1 MKKKFRVVALLLA
14 LVFVFTA
21 CGKSGDS
28 GSGEAGEQVL
38 KVNNSAEPDT
48 LHPGLA
54 QGTHEGWPIYHMFEG
69 LMRWGSDG
77 ELEEAAAESFEVND
91 DKTKYTFKLREGLK
105 WSDGEPVTAADYEYA
120 WKHAIKKETASKYAF
135 ILTDYIK
142 NGPEYAEGKID
153 DVEQV
158 GIKALDDTT
167 LEVELNHP
175 TTFFPELTAF
185 YTYMPIPK
193 HIAESNPDWH
203 KTPESYVTNGPFQ
216 LEKWDHN
223 SKIVLKKNPEFR
235 DAENVKL
242 AKIDMDILDDKNTEW
257 QKYENN
263 EYHLVNSPQPDVVS
277 KLRKEKNEEL
287 HIDEMLSTYFYSF
300 NTERKPFNNAK
311 VRKALSMAIDR
322 GTITENIT
330 QAGQRPAEGIVPF
343 GFNDENGK
351 DFRESSGN
359 LIQEDIAEAQ
369 KLLEEG
375 LKEEGMTKEEA
386 FAGKSILF
394 NTDES
399 HRNIAQAV
407 QEMWKKNLG
416 VDVQLEN
423 SEFKV
428 VISRT
433 RAHDFD
439 IARTG
444 WISDYRDPISMI
456 NLWVK
461 NGEMN
466 DAAYDNDEFNKLI
479 STATISPDQA
489 VRMQSMRDAEK
500 ILMDDMPIMPLY
512 HYVSPWV
519 VKSNVKGVYKDKLN
533 YPTLT
538 YAEIEG

>member
-1 MKKKFRVVALLLA
+1 MKKRFRVVALLLA
-14 LVFVFTA
+14 LVVVLAA
-21 CGKSGDS
+21 CGKGGDS
-28 GSGEAGEQVL
+28 SSTDGQVL

-54 QGTHEGWPIYHMFEG
+54 QGTHEGWPIYHMFDG
-69 LMRWGSDG
+69 LMRWGQDG
-77 ELEEAAAESFEVND
+77 ELEEAAAESYEVND
-91 DKTKYTFKLREGLK
+91 EKTKYTFKLKDGLK

-120 WKHAIKKETASKYAF
+120 WKHAIDRKTASNYAF

-142 NGPEYAEGKID
+142 NGPEYAKGEID
-153 DVEQV
+153 NLDDL
-158 GIKALDDTT
+158 GIKAVDDKT

-175 TTFFPELTAF
+175 TTFFPELTSF

-193 HIAESNPDWH
+193 HIAEKNPDWD
-203 KTPESYVTNGPFQ
+203 KTADEYVTNGAFK
-216 LEKWDHN
+216 LGKWDHN
-223 SKIVLKKNPEFR
+223 SKIVLEKNPEFR

-242 AKIDMDILDDKNTEW
+242 SAIEMDILEDKNTEW

-263 EYHLVNSPQPDVVS
+263 EFHLINSPQPDVVN
-277 KLRKEKNEEL
+277 KLRQEKNEEL

-300 NTERKPFNNAK
+300 NNERQPFNNAK

-322 GTITENIT
+322 EQITENIT
-330 QAGQRPAEGIVPF
+330 QAGQKPAEGIVPF

-359 LIQEDIAEAQ
+359 LISENIDEAN

-386 FAGKSILF
+386 FSGKTILF

-399 HRNIAQAV
+399 HRNIAQAL
-407 QEMWKKNLG
+407 QEMWKQNLG
-416 VDVQLEN
+416 IDLQLEN

-428 VISRT
+428 VIDRT
-433 RAHDFD
+433 RNHDFD

-444 WISDYRDPISMI
+444 WISDYRDPISML
-456 NLWVK
+456 NLWVE
-461 NGEMN
+461 NGNMN
-466 DAAYDNDEFNKLI
+466 DASYKNPEFNKLI
-479 STATISPDQA
+479 ETATTSPDQK
-489 VRMQSMRDAEK
+489 VRMQAMRDAEK
-500 ILMDDMPIMPLY
+500 ILMDEMPIMPLY

-538 YAEIEG
+538 YAEIVE